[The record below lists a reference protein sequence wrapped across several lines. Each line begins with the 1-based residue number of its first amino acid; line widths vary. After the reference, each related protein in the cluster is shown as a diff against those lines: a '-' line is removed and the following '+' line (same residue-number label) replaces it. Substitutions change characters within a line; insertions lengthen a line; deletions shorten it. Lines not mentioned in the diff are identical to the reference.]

1 MTRGYFVLEQ
11 SGAVVKAAYLSSDAY
26 LQYGHGQEIIK
37 AYAEG
42 NEMELLEE
50 LHKRTDIR
58 EIDHIRPGW
67 VSGNGIFL
75 EKMILS
81 KNLVMS

>member
-11 SGAVVKAAYLSSDAY
+11 SGTVVKAAYLPADAY

-42 NEMELLEE
+42 NEMELLENFMKGRIKE
-50 LHKRTDIR
+50 ISTISGQDGTGKRYIQ
-58 EIDHIRPGW
+58 
-67 VSGNGIFL
+67 

-81 KNLVMS
+81 KNLATF